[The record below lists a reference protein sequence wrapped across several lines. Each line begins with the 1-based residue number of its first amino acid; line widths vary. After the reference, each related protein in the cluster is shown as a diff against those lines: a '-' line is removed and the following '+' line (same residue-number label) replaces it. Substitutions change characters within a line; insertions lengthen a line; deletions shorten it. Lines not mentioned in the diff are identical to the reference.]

1 MINPIA
7 EKRLLEALPDSFK
20 NIGLL
25 RRAMCHRSYLNENSD
40 MSEDNERLEFLGDA
54 VLGLVVADW
63 LVRHFPEKP
72 EGFLTKARALL
83 VRTENLA
90 IYARKIGIGPALLL
104 SKGEELTGARDR
116 DAVLCDA
123 FEALVAALYLDQ
135 GFVVVKGFVEPFL
148 TIEENTIID
157 RFDLEPKS
165 RLQEWAQ
172 GHGHKSPVYVL
183 LAESGPDHDRV
194 FSVQALID
202 EKPMGFGKGKT
213 KQAAE
218 KKAAQNSLKM
228 LGLIH
233 D

>member
-7 EKRLLEALPDSFK
+7 EQALLKALPESFH
-20 NIGLL
+20 NLGLL

-54 VLGLVVADW
+54 VLGLIVADW
-63 LVRHFPEKP
+63 LVKHFPEKP

-90 IYARKIGIGPALLL
+90 KYARKIAIGPALLL
-104 SKGEELTGARDR
+104 SKGEELTGARER

-123 FEALVAALYLDQ
+123 FEALVAAIYLDQ
-135 GFVVVKGFVEPFL
+135 GFGVVKGFVEPFL
-148 TIEENTIID
+148 IIEEDTIID

-172 GHGHKSPVYVL
+172 GIGHKSPVYVL
-183 LAESGPDHDRV
+183 LAETGPDHDRV
-194 FSVQALID
+194 FSVQAVVD
-202 EKPMGFGKGKT
+202 DKPLGIGKGKT

-218 KKAAQNSLKM
+218 KKAAQNSLKK
-228 LGLIH
+228 LGIH
-233 D
+233 S

>member
-7 EKRLLEALPDSFK
+7 EQQILKALPERF
-20 NIGLL
+20 NNLGIL

-54 VLGLVVADW
+54 VLGLIVAEW
-63 LVRHFPEKP
+63 LVKHFPEKP

-90 IYARKIGIGPALLL
+90 KYARKIDLGPALLL

-135 GFVVVKGFVEPFL
+135 GLDVVKSFVEPFL
-148 TIEENTIID
+148 TIEEDTIMD

-172 GHGHKSPVYVL
+172 GIGHKSPVYVL
-183 LAESGPDHDRV
+183 LAETGPDHDRV
-194 FSVQALID
+194 FSVQALVD
-202 EKPMGFGKGKT
+202 DKPLGIGKGKT

-228 LGLIH
+228 LGIH
-233 D
+233 S

>member
-7 EKRLLEALPDSFK
+7 EQQLIKALPERF
-20 NIGLL
+20 NNLGLL

-54 VLGLVVADW
+54 VLGLIVAEW
-63 LVRHFPEKP
+63 LVKHFPEKP

-90 IYARKIGIGPALLL
+90 KYARKIDLGPALLL

-135 GFVVVKGFVEPFL
+135 GLDVVKSFVEPFL
-148 TIEENTIID
+148 TIEEDTIMD

-172 GHGHKSPVYVL
+172 GIGHKSPVYVL
-183 LAESGPDHDRV
+183 LAETGPDHDRV
-194 FSVQALID
+194 FSVQALVD
-202 EKPMGFGKGKT
+202 DKPLGIGKGKT

-228 LGLIH
+228 LGIH
-233 D
+233 S